1 MQMVENVYNVIQLQ
15 WLTNVCLQTLYTQF
29 LLQEGHGKWET
40 IEELLKLLLV
50 YIQQTQLSVANK
62 PLTLAVLMPCY
73 TS

>member
-29 LLQEGHGKWET
+29 LLQGHGKWET

-50 YIQQTQLSVANK
+50 YIQQTQLSVTNK